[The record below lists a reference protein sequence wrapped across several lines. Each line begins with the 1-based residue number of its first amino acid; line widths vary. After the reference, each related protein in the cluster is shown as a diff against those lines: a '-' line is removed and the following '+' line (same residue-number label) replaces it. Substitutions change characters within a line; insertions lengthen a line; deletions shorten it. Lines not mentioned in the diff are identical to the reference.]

1 LTLRFQTTNIAV
13 TTILALNHALVNT
26 YLETANMDVVSPVGN
41 QPPPADDRPRVGRQ
55 VRHWRGERSM
65 TLAQVAERS
74 SLNVGYLSQIENDK
88 ACPSLDALASLGRAL
103 DVPTAWFLM
112 DATTPPVVVRA
123 ASRRTWAGPGGAT
136 RVESVDGGVPRDV
149 RVVRIVVE
157 AGGATGFHAHAGMEH
172 HVMLAGQLRAT
183 QGDHQVQLG
192 PGDYLLWDASIPHN
206 AEAIGEQPVEILII
220 SSRVSGTESTPPG
233 E

>member
-1 LTLRFQTTNIAV
+1 MDATATTGD
-13 TTILALNHALVNT
+13 
-26 YLETANMDVVSPVGN
+26 AN
-41 QPPPADDRPRVGRQ
+41 PPTDDRPRVGRQ

-88 ACPSLDALASLGRAL
+88 ACPSLDALASIGRAL

-112 DATTPPVVVRA
+112 DGTAPPVVVRA
-123 ASRRTWAGPGGAT
+123 VSRRTWVGPGSGS

-149 RVVRIVVE
+149 RIVRIV
-157 AGGATGFHAHAGMEH
+157 ADPGGSTGFHAHAGMEH
-172 HVMLAGQLRAT
+172 HVMLSGRMRAT
-183 QGDHQVQLG
+183 QGDHQVELG

-206 AEAIGEQPVEILII
+206 AEVIGDEPADLII
-220 SSRVSGTESTPPG
+220 ISNRVTGTESAPPG